1 MSMLLNIAKAK
12 AEPGKVFRAEFEQM
26 PSCEEFPL
34 NYEIVKPVKV
44 AVNYSYTGD
53 TLFVQGE
60 FSAKL
65 KVCCSRCLKEFIYE
79 AKGEFEEEF
88 AHELTD
94 EISYLLEDDN
104 VLIDKLILDR
114 ISVELPQRF
123 LCDED
128 CKGLCPKCGA
138 NLNERSCGCNIT
150 DDFKT
155 INPFAKLE
163 GLFDNTLGGVTNG
176 STQEKNE
183 QGS

>member
-1 MSMLLNIAKAK
+1 M
-12 AEPGKVFRAEFEQM
+12 
-26 PSCEEFPL
+26 
-34 NYEIVKPVKV
+34 
-44 AVNYSYTGD
+44 
-53 TLFVQGE
+53 
-60 FSAKL
+60 
-65 KVCCSRCLKEFIYE
+65 
-79 AKGEFEEEF
+79 KGEFEEEF

-94 EISYLLEDDN
+94 EISYLLEDDD
-104 VLIDKLILDR
+104 VLMDKLILDR